1 MTPASAPDRIILM
14 GFLKRILRAPSSD
27 SPGSSVPAGSFELL
41 TDEELQTHMGI
52 RQYGMFELTDAVRP
66 SYDLQVVPRQGFRR
80 DEYRDDSTG
89 KTIPVLMAAAT
100 RRRLMDQFLELLD
113 PLGPVVDVVL
123 ESSHQTTSGH
133 QDLYREHID
142 MPVLKSMLLDF
153 EELLLHDGC
162 TGIAVVNPSRG
173 QEVQLDEHKMLI
185 AYGEPLIPFE
195 KLLIAGDVYPDP
207 TIRFVTEAEHVHSSS
222 AKHFRQFAIL
232 KTRLGM
238 DGHGNEDTA
247 AW

>member
-1 MTPASAPDRIILM
+1 M
-14 GFLKRILRAPSSD
+14 GFLKRILRNPALETSSD
-27 SPGSSVPAGSFELL
+27 SKPAGSFESL

-66 SYDLQVVPRQGFRR
+66 SYDLQVIPKQGFRR
-80 DEYRDDSTG
+80 DEYRDDASG
-89 KTIPVLMAAAT
+89 KSIPVVMAATT
-100 RRRLMDQFLELLD
+100 RWRLMDQFMDLLE
-113 PLGPVVDVVL
+113 PLGSVVDVVL

-142 MPVLKSMLLDF
+142 MPVLKSILYDF
-153 EELLLHDGC
+153 EDLLLNDGC
-162 TGIAVVNPSRG
+162 TGIAVVNPTRG

-185 AYGEPLIPFE
+185 AYGTPLEPFE

-207 TIRFVTEAEHVHSSS
+207 SIRFVTEAEHVHSSS
-222 AKHFRQFAIL
+222 VKHYRQFAIL

-238 DGHGNEDTA
+238 DGRHDEEDGM